1 VPRSDSAL
9 RRAGWAVWS
18 VQAAILLVDVAVTAP
33 SNDQGFSV
41 VMNALFF
48 LAMGFSFS
56 TVGVLVLRRQAR
68 NRLAWFMILATGTAI
83 ALPSLLDAYA
93 RQGLINSPGS
103 LPGADVA
110 AGLNQGSWVLAIG
123 TIGIYIVLLFPDGRL
138 PSPRWRW
145 LAWVGGAD
153 IAAITVGIALIPGK
167 LEEGPGKGIVN
178 PVGVESA
185 KTLIAVVFFVSLAV
199 LPVCIVAAAIAM
211 VLRFRRSRGTERL
224 QLKWF
229 AAAAAFVALSYLAA
243 MLGQLG
249 KPTPFD
255 GPDPRWLLVL
265 QDVATTSFIALP
277 IAIGAAILRHRLYDI
292 DVVIKRT
299 VVYGSLTVSLAMIYL
314 VVVLTLRSLSGTV
327 TGDSDLAVATSTL
340 VVAALFR
347 PLRRRIQTAVDHR
360 FFRRAYD
367 ATLTLESFTD
377 RLRQEVSLDAVSDDL
392 REVVDETMQPAH
404 LSLWLRAQGG
414 HP

>member
-9 RRAGWAVWS
+9 RRTGWAIWS
-18 VQAAILLVDVAVTAP
+18 VQAAILLVDIAATGP
-33 SNDQGFSV
+33 SNDQGLGV
-41 VMNALFF
+41 IVNALFF

-56 TVGVLVLRRQAR
+56 TVGVLVLRKQAR
-68 NRLAWFMILATGTAI
+68 NRLAWFMILGTGTAI

-93 RQGLINSPGS
+93 RQGLVNSPGS
-103 LPGADVA
+103 LPGAGVA

-123 TIGIYIVLLFPDGRL
+123 TIGIFLVLLFPDGRL
-138 PSPRWRW
+138 PSSRWRW

-153 IAAITVGIALIPGK
+153 IAAITVSIAMIPGK

-178 PVGVESA
+178 PVGVEA

-199 LPVCIVAAAIAM
+199 LPVCIVAAAVAM
-211 VLRFRRSRGTERL
+211 VLRFRRSHGTERL

-229 AAAAAFVALSYLAA
+229 AAAAAFVALIYLAA

-249 KPTPFD
+249 KPTPFA
-255 GPDPRWLLVL
+255 GVDPPWLLAL
-265 QDVATTSFIALP
+265 QDAATTSFIALP

-299 VVYGSLTVSLAMIYL
+299 VVYGSLTVSLALVYL
-314 VVVLTLRSLSGTV
+314 VAVLTLRSLSGRV

-347 PLRRRIQTAVDHR
+347 PLRRRIQTGVDHR

-377 RLRQEVSLDAVSDDL
+377 RLRQEVSLDAVSADL
-392 REVVDETMQPAH
+392 RDVVDETMQPAH
-404 LSLWLRAQGG
+404 LSLWLRAEGG
-414 HP
+414 RT